1 MRIAALAAAVA
12 VLVCGCTVRAPSKKP
27 IVDGIKCAVTAVY
40 AEDEYHFSVD
50 RTSSDMAQYTLSYPE
65 DLNGLSYTFLN
76 DECTLTYNGLQ
87 ISLYSAP
94 NGVIDILNTVLAN
107 CSELNYDSATL
118 SFTGEYN
125 NLKYHV
131 FTMNDGNLSVIS
143 VLEPNISYYF
153 NFNPQ

>member
-1 MRIAALAAAVA
+1 MRFAALAACIAVMFSSCA
-12 VLVCGCTVRAPSKKP
+12 SAQTAKAP

-40 AEDEYHFSVD
+40 ADEEYHFSVD
-50 RTSSDMAQYTLSYPE
+50 RTSSDMAQYILSYPE

-87 ISLYSAP
+87 ISLYTAP
-94 NGVIDILNTVLAN
+94 NGVIDILNMVLSN
-107 CSELNYDSATL
+107 SGELSYDNATL

-125 NLKYHV
+125 NLKYHI